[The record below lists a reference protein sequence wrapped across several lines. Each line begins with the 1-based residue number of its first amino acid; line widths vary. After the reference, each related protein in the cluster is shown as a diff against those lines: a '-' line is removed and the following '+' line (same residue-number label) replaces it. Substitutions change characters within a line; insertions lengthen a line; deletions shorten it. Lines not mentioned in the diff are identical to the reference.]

1 MGKVVVHWTDNQ
13 KVKYKNAVINVE
25 KRIVAVYQRD
35 KTLIIPFEN
44 IAVIEKEEGED
55 DELPSE
61 FFY

>member
-25 KRIVAVYQRD
+25 KRIVAVYQGD

-44 IAVIEKEEGED
+44 IAVIVREEEDD